1 MGTGNRPKP
10 NYWARSSFHP
20 RLAITALG
28 GLIDLDS
35 AMALN
40 GLSGCVNSGT
50 ATVMVQEY

>member
-1 MGTGNRPKP
+1 MGTGNRSKP
-10 NYWARSSFHP
+10 NYWAHSPFRP

-40 GLSGCVNSGT
+40 DISGCVNSGT